1 MASRDLVQAGID
13 AYQTEWLG
21 YRRNDLGAQE
31 PFETTPAGSAIIG
44 LILKRFLSQPNR
56 DEAEIFSW
64 WEHEENFG
72 SRQVDQLVPQRFLP
86 TLAYRTAE
94 NLHWAATSELYW
106 VGGAAAL
113 VDNEMADSVVLM
125 REGTVDPG
133 RFSAPS
139 EAGDVRITLEGPG
152 GAPHLTAASLP
163 VASNRQGLSLVEWSG
178 PATGLG
184 RVVVQ
189 PSEHS
194 SLLRLDLFEVVTTN
208 PGGAVTTEYR
218 WQHGDDQGRLPTA
231 DVRWAA
237 PGVLALDAN
246 SALVVDLPTP
256 ILTGELRVALA
267 GAYLPMPGGWVSNTD
282 STEAELRAVRHELD
296 AVYRTK
302 LFRIGAL
309 PRHMYGA
316 LRHRF
321 GLHDS

>member
-1 MASRDLVQAGID
+1 
-13 AYQTEWLG
+13 
-21 YRRNDLGAQE
+21 
-31 PFETTPAGSAIIG
+31 
-44 LILKRFLSQPNR
+44 LKRFLSQPNR
-56 DEAEIFSW
+56 DEAETFSW

-86 TLAYRTAE
+86 TLRYRTAE
-94 NLHWAATSELYW
+94 NLHWAPMSELYW

-139 EAGDVRITLEGPG
+139 EAGDVRIILEGPG
-152 GAPHLTAASLP
+152 GAPQLAAASLP

-194 SLLRLDLFEVVTTN
+194 SLLRLDLFEVVTTD
-208 PGGAVTTEYR
+208 PGGALTTGYR

-282 STEAELRAVRHELD
+282 STEAELRAVRRELD
-296 AVYRTK
+296 AVHQTK
-302 LFRIGAL
+302 LFRVGAL